1 VPAGFGKLAQA
12 GEMAIHT
19 EGHPILMQDET
30 TPALNRRRLL
40 RRAGTVAAG
49 LGAAGVATAV
59 NAAPAAAAAGN
70 LGPTIIT
77 GTADETALVVTNGNG
92 PALRIAP
99 SANATLTSSED
110 VGTVVLDK
118 YGDISTVGFVDG
130 DSGTKQVV
138 MLYSPTWAAMP
149 YPVQSFRFFDSYYTV
164 PHGSTPANQT
174 YRSRLR
180 SGNVTSSPGN
190 AIPVAGSAPSLVL
203 DFDEI
208 FTANDGVMAIQANFT
223 VVGAA
228 AGYAALWGV
237 GGTWPGNSSINYVKG
252 VGIANF
258 TQTLID
264 RERLLR
270 VKVTGTARVIIDV
283 VGFILSDPPGQL
295 NDAYTAKAQSKG
307 FAGADSARRPVSG
320 Q

>member
-40 RRAGTVAAG
+40 RRAGTV
-49 LGAAGVATAV
+49 
-59 NAAPAAAAAGN
+59 
-70 LGPTIIT
+70 GPTIIT

-138 MLYSPTWAAMP
+138 MLY
-149 YPVQSFRFFDSYYTV
+149 
-164 PHGSTPANQT
+164 
-174 YRSRLR
+174 
-180 SGNVTSSPGN
+180 
-190 AIPVAGSAPSLVL
+190 
-203 DFDEI
+203 
-208 FTANDGVMAIQANFT
+208 
-223 VVGAA
+223 
-228 AGYAALWGV
+228 
-237 GGTWPGNSSINYVKG
+237 
-252 VGIANF
+252 
-258 TQTLID
+258 
-264 RERLLR
+264 
-270 VKVTGTARVIIDV
+270 
-283 VGFILSDPPGQL
+283 
-295 NDAYTAKAQSKG
+295 
-307 FAGADSARRPVSG
+307 
-320 Q
+320 